1 MSNMSYE
8 IVEDGNTYTLR
19 MIGEITAQT
28 LPQYRKIFDDL
39 MVELDVVNKT
49 DLTFIVDY
57 GGITAV
63 DSSAL
68 ANILDR
74 LKHDVRSDHKVVFI
88 NVPDKFKSIVELHKM
103 EDKIKI
109 YESEEE
115 AKEAMKKWSRSNSI
129 HY

>member
-28 LPQYRKIFDDL
+28 LPQYRKIVDDL

-49 DLTFIVDY
+49 DLKFIVDY

-88 NVPDKFKSIVELHKM
+88 KVPDKFKSIVELHKM

-115 AKEAMKKWSRSNSI
+115 AKEAMK
-129 HY
+129 